1 MSIVTDAQDALR
13 PWVTSPWARLKFEAR
28 CLRRA
33 VLIHEGNNNAR
44 KGVLMVLLG
53 VWAALTLGVST
64 GPDVPGWVYTSLTAF
79 VFLLAGRMWGIEVR
93 NLGLPFEVQIDGKQ
107 DGDGD
112 QQDDN
117 SK

>member
-13 PWVTSPWARLKFEAR
+13 PWVTAPWERMKFEAY

-53 VWAALTLGVST
+53 VWAALTLGIST
-64 GPDVPGWVYTSLTAF
+64 GPDVPGWLYTSLTAF

-93 NLGLPFEVQIDGKQ
+93 NLGLPFEIDVKEK
-107 DGDGD
+107 DSERDE
-112 QQDDN
+112 
-117 SK
+117 